1 MVICSSEGC
10 DESGGVDSLVV
21 VEVPGVQSAGSPLHK
36 HDTTPR
42 SSAYFSVKSL
52 FVPANTIILYYY

>member
-10 DESGGVDSLVV
+10 DESGSVDSLV

-36 HDTTPR
+36 HDTIPL
-42 SSAYFSVKSL
+42 AVH
-52 FVPANTIILYYY
+52 V

>member
-21 VEVPGVQSAGSPLHK
+21 EVPGVRSAGSPLHK
-36 HDTTPR
+36 HDMTPLAAR
-42 SSAYFSVKSL
+42 VSAAVNRRHRQK
-52 FVPANTIILYYY
+52 I